1 MASGQGSNSEVNKHP
16 FVRDWIHHVTG
27 SDPRATINAL
37 QGWDCQPSSL
47 VRSSDMRSLALG
59 TGASIF
65 QTTLLPALE
74 SAQHEVILVTC
85 FWARSLTLDLL
96 SASLLKLSA
105 RARHLGRKIRVRI
118 CFSSLSLFQKLFHTT
133 SPEGHVYAPS
143 TWPTKLG
150 LPAASEL
157 PGLEMEVKSIFM
169 LPFSVMHPKFLIV
182 DRCRVLLPS
191 CNVSWEDWF
200 EGCVD
205 LRGLI
210 VETFFT
216 FWHRFWASSQDRIRE
231 ATPLV
236 ADQEPSEEDYTVTTP
251 PVDAQPLRQST
262 SVLPI
267 HNTLQLS
274 SVPSIFLPSR
284 HHIDP
289 SFRPFPF
296 QRFPPAPPTPLN
308 TFLLS
313 LFARAQNRIYI
324 QTPNL
329 TSPPVL
335 HALLNALSRG
345 IDVHVVT
352 SARLMILEQLVT
364 AGTTTS
370 RCVRKLTKEHR
381 RLLHPHRLRR
391 SPSASSSSSALA
403 LAEEGR
409 LTGRN
414 IGALR
419 IEFYHARTTAEQ
431 VAPDRAAVGVITAA
445 EPVQSHLKLSTVD
458 DEVVVLGS
466 GNLDRASWYTSQ
478 ELGVAFFSTQLAAE
492 LHSSLSRALA
502 GRKRVAYDSAGV

>member
-296 QRFPPAPPTPLN
+296 QRFPRASNPLN

-345 IDVHVVT
+345 IDRASHDPRA
-352 SARLMILEQLVT
+352 AR
-364 AGTTTS
+364 
-370 RCVRKLTKEHR
+370 HR
-381 RLLHPHRLRR
+381 RDNDLALRPQTHKR
-391 SPSASSSSSALA
+391 TPTPAAPSPPPPVPSASSSSSALA